1 MSSTTLYGRVVRDIE
16 LRYTQSNMAVARFSI
31 AVNRKYRN
39 DDKKADFF
47 NVTAFGKRAETLSQY
62 FRQGSRIVVYCHPQQ
77 EQYTRQDGTKVDT
90 VSFVLDDFDFVDTRA
105 EGGITQNQQPQ
116 NPVPPSAPQS
126 FSQQSMVDSDGFMN
140 IPNGIDSEL
149 PFN

>member
-1 MSSTTLYGRVVRDIE
+1 MSNTILYGRVVRDIE
-16 LRYTQSNMAVARFSI
+16 LRYINQKTAVAKFSV
-31 AVNRKYRN
+31 AVNRRYQNGDR
-39 DDKKADFF
+39 KADFF

-90 VSFVLDDFDFVDTRA
+90 VGFILDEFDFVDTRS
-105 EGGITQNQQPQ
+105 EGGITQNQNTQPAPEPTPQ
-116 NPVPPSAPQS
+116 GEDWMSVPDNLDDES
-126 FSQQSMVDSDGFMN
+126 
-140 IPNGIDSEL
+140 L